1 MKKIRELIILYPSF
15 EKGGATENLINFTNT
30 CAINGIK
37 IYLISNII
45 QRDKIK
51 FFKKNIHFFNVK
63 SKIKIRS
70 LNRLIT
76 SINSI
81 VTLLTLIKKIKNK
94 KTLIVSFQSHILPI
108 IFSKIFKRKII
119 IRNSEDILDA
129 TKYAD
134 YKISALFVYLLKI
147 FFYNFSDGI
156 ITNAIKA
163 KNSLDKILF
172 KNKAKLIYNP
182 YLKNIYKNKN
192 KNNKRKKII
201 LSVGRLCK
209 QKNQVTAI
217 KAFAHFLN
225 KFPDYKLVIIGHG
238 KDEKKLRQLCLNLNN
253 SKNVIFKG
261 WVFNLKKYYLE
272 AKILIFPSLYE
283 GLPNTLIE
291 AVNYNLPCISSRCS
305 GAVDILSN
313 KYGIF
318 ISNNQ
323 SIELSYKMV
332 DSILNYKK
340 TLSNT
345 QMIKKKLSRFLIK
358 PQVLKYISFCN
369 NILD

>member
-1 MKKIRELIILYPSF
+1 MKKIKELIILYPSF
-15 EKGGATENLINFTNT
+15 EKGGATENLINFTNI
-30 CAINGIK
+30 CAEKGIK
-37 IYLISNII
+37 IYLISNIT
-45 QRDKIK
+45 QRDKSKFFNRNIK
-51 FFKKNIHFFNVK
+51 FYNVK
-63 SKIKIRS
+63 SKITIGS

-81 VTLLTLIKKIKNK
+81 IILFTLLKKINNKNS
-94 KTLIVSFQSHILPI
+94 LIVSFQSHILPI

-134 YKISALFVYLLKI
+134 YKISALFIYLLKI

-182 YLKNIYKNKN
+182 YLKNIYKN

-238 KDEKKLRQLCLNLNN
+238 KDEKKLRQLCLNLNI

-313 KYGIF
+313 RYGIF

-323 SIELSYKMV
+323 SIQLSNKMV

>member
-1 MKKIRELIILYPSF
+1 MKKIKELIILYPSF
-15 EKGGATENLINFTNT
+15 EKGGATENLINFTNNCT
-30 CAINGIK
+30 KKGIK

-45 QRDKIK
+45 QNDKIK
-51 FFKKNIHFFNVK
+51 FFKKNIQFFNVK

-76 SINSI
+76 STNSI
-81 VTLLTLIKKIKNK
+81 FTLLDLFKKIKNK
-94 KTLIVSFQSHILPI
+94 NSLIVSFQSHILPI
-108 IFSKIFKRKII
+108 IFSKFFKRKII
-119 IRNSEDILDA
+119 IRNSEDILAA

-134 YKISALFVYLLKI
+134 YKVSAIIVFLLKV

-156 ITNAIKA
+156 ITNANKA
-163 KNSLDKILF
+163 KNSLDRILF
-172 KNKAKLIYNP
+172 KKKAKLIYNP
-182 YLKNIYKNKN
+182 YLENVLKN

-209 QKNQVTAI
+209 QKNQKIII
-217 KAFAHFLN
+217 KAFAHFLI
-225 KFPDYKLVIIGHG
+225 KFPDYKLVMIGHG
-238 KDEKKLRQLCLNLNN
+238 KDEKKLRQLCINLNI

-261 WVFNLKKYYLE
+261 WVSNLKKYYLE

-291 AVNYNLPCISSRCS
+291 AVNYNLPSISSRCS
-305 GAVDILSN
+305 GAVDILSK

-318 ISNNQ
+318 ISNNNP
-323 SIELSYKMV
+323 IELSNKMV

-358 PQVLKYISFCN
+358 PQVSKYISFCN
-369 NILD
+369 SILD